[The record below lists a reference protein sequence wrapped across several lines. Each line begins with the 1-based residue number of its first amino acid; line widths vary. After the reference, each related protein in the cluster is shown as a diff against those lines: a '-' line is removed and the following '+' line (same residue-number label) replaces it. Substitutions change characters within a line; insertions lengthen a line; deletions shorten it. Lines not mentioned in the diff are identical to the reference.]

1 MEKIRLFGILHIIGN
16 IIRKEI
22 KMDVI
27 NEYEQVLIGNLPKIP
42 QRLFQNEPSANEHL
56 ALSVFRYAIEKLLRW
71 TPMEAYRLF
80 SPAVIETMKLTQLLN
95 YINFPTEL
103 TKDNTEYIVYLIYP
117 KEVPYDFAKYVI
129 KVYRQVLN
137 GDIRYPREY
146 MYGNKGLVR
155 AGICLQYAIKN
166 NMVFHS
172 VEEMYRFFCSPEGL
186 TFLREKKLYQ
196 LYKSFYKTPVQFL
209 HFSLPDS
216 LKSELYYNY
225 YTFLIN
231 YKKKYGELPPCTS

>member
-42 QRLFQNEPSANEHL
+42 PRLFQNEPSANEHL

-103 TKDNTEYIVYLIYP
+103 TKDNTEYRIPHISQRSTL
-117 KEVPYDFAKYVI
+117 
-129 KVYRQVLN
+129 
-137 GDIRYPREY
+137 
-146 MYGNKGLVR
+146 
-155 AGICLQYAIKN
+155 
-166 NMVFHS
+166 
-172 VEEMYRFFCSPEGL
+172 
-186 TFLREKKLYQ
+186 
-196 LYKSFYKTPVQFL
+196 
-209 HFSLPDS
+209 
-216 LKSELYYNY
+216 
-225 YTFLIN
+225 
-231 YKKKYGELPPCTS
+231 

>member
-1 MEKIRLFGILHIIGN
+1 
-16 IIRKEI
+16 
-22 KMDVI
+22 MDVI

-42 QRLFQNEPSANEHL
+42 PRLFQNEPSANEHL

-137 GDIRYPREY
+137 GEIRYSSWSFRIPC
-146 MYGNKGLVR
+146 GGQSSCPL
-155 AGICLQYAIKN
+155 
-166 NMVFHS
+166 FS
-172 VEEMYRFFCSPEGL
+172 FFSQ
-186 TFLREKKLYQ
+186 R
-196 LYKSFYKTPVQFL
+196 
-209 HFSLPDS
+209 
-216 LKSELYYNY
+216 
-225 YTFLIN
+225 
-231 YKKKYGELPPCTS
+231 